1 MFLQSTIQ
9 LEMIVVSLINM
20 IKHEALRNTYYKL
33 LIYSIISYCVL
44 AKEPRETLRT
54 DFSETW
60 KLNLS

>member
-1 MFLQSTIQ
+1 
-9 LEMIVVSLINM
+9 MIVVSLINM
-20 IKHEALRNTYYKL
+20 IKHEALRNTYYRL

-54 DFSETW
+54 GFSETW